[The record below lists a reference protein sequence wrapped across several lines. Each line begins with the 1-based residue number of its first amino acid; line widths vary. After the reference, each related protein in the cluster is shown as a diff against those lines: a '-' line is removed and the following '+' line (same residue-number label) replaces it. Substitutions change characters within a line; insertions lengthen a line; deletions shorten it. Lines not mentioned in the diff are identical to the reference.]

1 MQSGKGHCA
10 ASESV
15 EDAGP
20 SVDNGDEEQEG
31 QHGELPGTSLG
42 LEMIVASCLS
52 FSYLISPGFRA
63 FWHSISMSVCM

>member
-1 MQSGKGHCA
+1 M
-10 ASESV
+10 

-42 LEMIVASCLS
+42 LEMMMAFFFFLDLAAL
-52 FSYLISPGFRA
+52 FLNRLISEHFG
-63 FWHSISMSVCM
+63 MSVCM